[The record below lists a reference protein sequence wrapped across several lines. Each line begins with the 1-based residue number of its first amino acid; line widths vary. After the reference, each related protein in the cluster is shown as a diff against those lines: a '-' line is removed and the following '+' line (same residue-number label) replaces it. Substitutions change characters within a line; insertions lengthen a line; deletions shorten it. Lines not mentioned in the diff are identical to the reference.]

1 MKKFGSAIVSISLWL
16 VTASALL
23 MCVLL
28 GRLFFAPI
36 DVGFARD
43 QIISQSNALLPGW
56 NVKFRSAKVGWD
68 WSEVRPWVM
77 IEDVRLI
84 DRRNRLTASL
94 PRAEIGLG
102 FDGILSGLGVS
113 TVEIGRADIRISD
126 LGGFSDTTDDSL
138 FKDLFGESGIPR
150 PEIFIPL
157 TEAFNRFTLRL
168 LATAPSLERV
178 ALDKMSL
185 RLYRGDNLSEGRLSV
200 STFVLQQDGAEL
212 DLSAQL
218 EASVGGNPIKTQL
231 LGRAN
236 PTRGDLSLL
245 VSLKDFYPSSFPVE
259 AGLPKQLRYFQ
270 LPIDVSL
277 NLDLDASVG
286 LRSANIEAT
295 LGEGEIYDP
304 AVFPTPAPVTFGAI
318 IGTYNAR
325 EKILVFDQIDLTLED
340 NQVTGNGLLYWHQT
354 SNIPGVQLEL
364 KTTDL
369 SFMDALDYWPI
380 ARHPDG
386 RERGARA
393 WIDQHMVT
401 GTTTN
406 LNFRVDAAP
415 SGMGAYLNESIYE
428 LTFDFGGLDSKFIKT
443 MPPIIGAAGSAALT
457 RTGMTVSVAE
467 GQLLGMP
474 IGGSEV
480 RLSDIHVRDKG
491 IGEFSIFARGDVKN
505 LMRLIDHPPLL
516 VAQKANLDI
525 DRLDGTATVKAIV
538 RSPLIAKP
546 PPGSTTYD
554 VTAELANTS
563 VKDLLGGEGLSE
575 AQMSLRVSRDRLSAA
590 GNGLL
595 NGVPVA
601 LRWEEDFAAGR
612 DDPSADTTLVVL
624 RGDMDEGD
632 MKALGVD
639 VEDFL
644 EGKAHAEAS
653 FQGRNFKFS
662 HGTFTADAS
671 AVQLHLPQLAWSKP
685 IGAPATINGGVVFS
699 DNGTTVAPLLVHGE
713 GVDLVASINFG
724 PKDSGIFDAEIQA
737 RRVGANQLIAT
748 LKQQPGQPMAIE
760 VKAEAFD
767 LSPFLR
773 ADDNAVRA
781 RDHDVIVEDRK
792 PATEF
797 DLSLSAD
804 RILLENSEKWDD
816 ALLELEFRGGQPNL
830 LTLDAVAGEART
842 PISISVLNEP
852 DPTDDTRPFTVRTE
866 DGGQVLRGL
875 GFFAHVDGGA
885 FTLDA
890 HTRGWG
896 NDWHLDGKMNVADA
910 MLVPKATLGDGITRG
925 EISGLDDY
933 LDGKPLQLDVLEVPF
948 EYDGRIIE
956 FSGIKA
962 NGPTVG
968 LTMEGEIA
976 TVDGLIN
983 VNGVVVPAYGINSLL
998 GNIPLVGGLFSGGDG
1013 KGLFGVAYRVKGT
1026 TEKPDVSVNALSGL
1040 APGFLRLLFEGRKGR
1055 VADVKAPAVD
1065 PTPEDTVDPLDP
1077 NGFDGG

>member
-23 MCVLL
+23 LCVLL
-28 GRLFFAPI
+28 GRLVFAPI
-36 DVGFARD
+36 DVDFARD

-102 FDGILSGLGVS
+102 FEGVLSGLGIS

-126 LGGFSDTTDDSL
+126 LGGFSDSTDDSL
-138 FKDLFGESGIPR
+138 FQDLFGESGIPR
-150 PEIFIPL
+150 PEVFVPL

-168 LATAPSLERV
+168 LATTPSLERI
-178 ALDKMSL
+178 ALDRMSVS
-185 RLYRGDNLSEGRLSV
+185 LYRGDNLSEGRLSV
-200 STFVLQQDGAEL
+200 STFVLQQDDGEL

-245 VSLKDFYPSSFPVE
+245 VSLKDFYPASFPEE
-259 AGLPKQLRYFQ
+259 AGLPRQIKYFQ
-270 LPIDVSL
+270 IPIDVSL
-277 NLDLDASVG
+277 NLDLAANVG
-286 LRSANIEAT
+286 LRTANIEVT

-304 AVFPTPAPVTFGAI
+304 EMFPTPAPVTFGTI

-340 NQVTGNGLLYWHQT
+340 NRLTGNGLLYWHQT
-354 SNIPGVQLEL
+354 SDIPGAQFEL
-364 KTTDL
+364 NTTDV
-369 SFMDALDYWPI
+369 SIMEALDYWPI
-380 ARHPDG
+380 TRHPDG
-386 RERGARA
+386 QERGARA
-393 WIDQHMVT
+393 WINQHMVSSNT
-401 GTTTN
+401 KN
-406 LNFRVDAAP
+406 LSFRVDSAP

-428 LTFDFGGLDSKFIKT
+428 LSFDFDGLDTKFIKT
-443 MPPIIGAAGSAALT
+443 MPPIIGAAGSAILT
-457 RTGMTVSVAE
+457 RTGMTISVTE
-467 GQLLGMP
+467 GLLSGMP
-474 IGGSEV
+474 IDGSQV
-480 RLSDIHVRDKG
+480 RLSNIHIRDKG
-491 IGEFSIFARGDVKN
+491 VGEFSIFARGDVQN
-505 LMRLIDHPPLL
+505 MMRLIDHPPLL
-516 VAQKANLDI
+516 VAQKAKLDI

-538 RSPLIAKP
+538 RSPLIAEP
-546 PPGSTTYD
+546 APGSTTYD

-575 AQMSLRVSRDRLSAA
+575 AQLSLRVNRDRLSAA
-590 GNGLL
+590 GNGML

-612 DDPSADTTLVVL
+612 EDPAADTTLVVL
-624 RGDMDEGD
+624 RGDMDAQD

-639 VEDFL
+639 VDDFL
-644 EGKAHAEAS
+644 DGKAHAEAS
-653 FQGRNFKFS
+653 FQGRNFKFT

-671 AVQLHLPQLAWSKP
+671 TAQLHLPQLAWSKQV
-685 IGAPATINGGVVFS
+685 GAPATVNGGVVFT
-699 DNGTTVAPLLVHGE
+699 DDGTMVAPLLVKGE
-713 GVDLVASINFG
+713 DVDLVASINFG

-737 RRVGANQLIAT
+737 RQVGANQLIAM
-748 LKQQPGQPMAIE
+748 LRQRAGQPMTID
-760 VKAEAFD
+760 VQAETFD

-773 ADDNAVRA
+773 PDNDAVRA
-781 RDHDVIVEDRK
+781 QNHGANVSATN

-804 RILLENSEKWDD
+804 RILLENAEQWDD
-816 ALLELEFRGGQPNL
+816 VSLELEFRGSQPNML
-830 LTLDAVAGEART
+830 ALNAFTGENRT
-842 PISISVLNEP
+842 PINISVLNEP
-852 DPTDDTRPFTVRTE
+852 DADDGTRPFTVRTD
-866 DGGQVLRGL
+866 DGGRVLRGM
-875 GFFAHVDGGA
+875 GFFAHVEGGA
-885 FTLDA
+885 LTLDA
-890 HTRGWG
+890 RTRGWG
-896 NDWHLDGKMNVADA
+896 NEWHLEGKMNVSEAT
-910 MLVPKATLGDGITRG
+910 LVPKATLGEGITRG

-933 LDGKPLQLDVLEVPF
+933 LDGQPLQLDVLEVPF

-976 TVDGLIN
+976 TIDGLIN

-1026 TEKPDVSVNALSGL
+1026 TDQPDVSVNTLSGL

-1055 VADVKAPAVD
+1055 VADIEAPAAD
-1065 PTPEDTVDPLDP
+1065 QTPEKTGDPLDP
-1077 NGFDGG
+1077 NEGG